1 MQLHLD
7 PDRHFIQT
15 PSTFIAITFDLD
27 LQNIG
32 KLQQTFLEPTR
43 QDEQFDI

>member
-1 MQLHLD
+1 MTQIVTLYIHRPLSLRL
-7 PDRHFIQT
+7 PLT
-15 PSTFIAITFDLD
+15 LTFKTLE
-27 LQNIG
+27 